1 METKVFNVEMKSGI
15 RRTPEFE
22 KKGLAGFAVNVGL
35 RCGHGCEYCS
45 TGALLRTHSWF
56 QHSSIKKQGI
66 TSFTRGIAVVD
77 PAIADRV
84 AEDARRIGSRDHS
97 KRGLVEVCTTT
108 DAWSPE
114 ARKHNLG
121 RKILKAI
128 LEQPGWTVR
137 VLTKSADVA
146 DDFDLIC
153 GYRERVLVGISL
165 TATPDQ
171 SDVCSAIEPHASLI
185 PERMDAIRQ
194 ANRQG
199 LRTYGML
206 CPLLP
211 EIGNSAAQIEK
222 MVKFVVGCGAE
233 ELFVEPVNP
242 RGPGLMNTQEALEA
256 GGYGKEAAAVQEIRN
271 TAKWSRYTRQ
281 LIADVQRAVRKHFD
295 IRKLRVLLYPSN
307 LTPEDKKA
315 IQRDDKGVVW
325 LGKE

>member
-1 METKVFNVEMKSGI
+1 MKSGI

-22 KKGLAGFAVNVGL
+22 KKGLAGYAVNVGL

-45 TGALLRTHSWF
+45 TGALLRTHQWF
-56 QHSSIKKQGI
+56 QQSSIKNAGI

-77 PAIADRV
+77 PNVAERV
-84 AEDARRIGSRDHS
+84 AEDARRIGGRDHS

-114 ARKHNLG
+114 ARKHDLG

-128 LEQPGWTVR
+128 LHQPGWTVR
-137 VLTKSADVA
+137 VLTKSAGVA
-146 DDFDLIC
+146 DDFDLIKK
-153 GYRERVLVGISL
+153 YRDRVQVGISL
-165 TATPDQ
+165 TATPDK
-171 SDVCSAIEPHASLI
+171 SDVCAVVEPHASSI

-194 ANRQG
+194 AKKQG

-211 EIGNSAAQIEK
+211 SIGNSAAQVER
-222 MVKFVVGCGAE
+222 MVKFVVSCGAE
-233 ELFVEPVNP
+233 EIFVEPVNP
-242 RGPGLMNTQEALEA
+242 RGPGLKNTQEALETH
-256 GGYGKEAAAVQEIRN
+256 GYRREAAAVQEIRN
-271 TAKWSRYTRQ
+271 TAKWSGYTRQ
-281 LIADVQRAVRKHFD
+281 LIADVQRAVRQHFD

-315 IQRDDKGVVW
+315 IERDDNGVVW

>member
-1 METKVFNVEMKSGI
+1 MSTKVFNIAMKSGI

-22 KKGLAGFAVNVGL
+22 KKGLAGYAVNVGL

-56 QHSSIKKQGI
+56 QRSSVKRERI

-77 PAIADRV
+77 PKIAERV
-84 AEDARRIGSRDHS
+84 AEDAQSIGGRDHS

-114 ARKHNLG
+114 ARKHDLG
-121 RKILKAI
+121 RKILTAI
-128 LEQPGWTVR
+128 LDQPGWTVR
-137 VLTKSADVA
+137 VLTKSAEVER
-146 DDFDLIC
+146 DFDLISK
-153 GYRERVLVGISL
+153 YRDRVLVGISL
-165 TATPDQ
+165 TATPDK
-171 SDVCSAIEPHASLI
+171 SDVCAAIEPHASRI
-185 PERMDAIRQ
+185 SERMDAIRQ
-194 ANRQG
+194 AKKQG

-211 EIGNSAAQIEK
+211 SIGNSAAQIER
-222 MVKFVVGCGAE
+222 MVKFVVSCGAE
-233 ELFVEPVNP
+233 EIFVEPVNP
-242 RGPGLMNTQEALEA
+242 RGPGLKNTQEALEA
-256 GGYGKEAAAVQEIRN
+256 GGYSKEAAAVQDIR
-271 TAKWSRYTRQ
+271 TTLKWSGYTRQ
-281 LIADVQRAVRKHFD
+281 LIADVQQSVRKHFD

-307 LTPEDKKA
+307 LTPEDEKA

>member
-1 METKVFNVEMKSGI
+1 MRTKVFEIEMKSGI

-22 KKGLAGFAVNVGL
+22 KKGLAGFAVNVWL

-45 TGALLRTHSWF
+45 TGALVRTHKWF
-56 QHSSIKKQGI
+56 QRNEVKDQGI
-66 TSFTRGIAVVD
+66 TSFSRGIAVVD
-77 PAIADRV
+77 PNIAELV
-84 AEDARRIGSRDHS
+84 AHDAKSKR

-137 VLTKSADVA
+137 VLTKGAEVA
-146 DDFDLIC
+146 DDFDVIKKY
-153 GYRERVLVGISL
+153 GDRVLVGISL
-165 TATPDQ
+165 TGAPYK
-171 SDVCSAIEPHASLI
+171 SDVCAAIEFHASPI
-185 PERMDAIRQ
+185 SERMAAMREVKK
-194 ANRQG
+194 QG
-199 LRTYGML
+199 LRVYGML

-211 EIGNSAAQIEK
+211 SIGNSPAQIEK
-222 MVKFVVGCGAE
+222 MVKFVVSCGAE
-233 ELFVEPVNP
+233 EIFVEPVNP
-242 RGPGLMNTQEALEA
+242 RGSGLKNTQEAVEA
-256 GGYGKEAAAVQEIRN
+256 AGYSKEAAAVQEIR
-271 TAKWSRYTRQ
+271 TTVKWSRYTRQ

-325 LGKE
+325 LGKD